1 MSEKKQP
8 FYILLLLIL
17 AGESI
22 FVLPFVLAR
31 VFRPTFLDVFELN
44 NLELGI
50 CFSIY
55 GIVAMI
61 SYFFGGLITDIFKP
75 RKLMTNALLL
85 TALGGLLMSTYP
97 SYGVM
102 KLLFGYWGFTTIF
115 LFWAAMI
122 KATRIWGSTKKQ
134 GMAFGFLDGGR
145 GLVAAIFGSI
155 GVLVFSIL
163 IDIDLDE
170 VSLEDRRHAFRYI
183 ILVSSFL
190 VGFIGLLVFIFMK
203 PDIDSDKIATRATN
217 KILITNLKSALKIK
231 SVRLL
236 MIIVLCAY
244 VGYKITDVFSLYAK
258 EVMLYDEIEAAQIAT
273 FLLYIRPI
281 VGVSIGMLA
290 DRSKASLWLII
301 GFIFMLIGALLFSSG
316 FIGGSVYSF
325 FFLSLLIVAIGT
337 YAVRVLYFA
346 TLEEAKIPMA
356 VTGTAIGAISLIGF
370 TPDIFV
376 GPVMGYLLD
385 SSPGKTGHQHV
396 FIMLAFFAAIGLFI
410 SVLFRRILKED

>member
-1 MSEKKQP
+1 
-8 FYILLLLIL
+8 
-17 AGESI
+17 
-22 FVLPFVLAR
+22 
-31 VFRPTFLDVFELN
+31 
-44 NLELGI
+44 
-50 CFSIY
+50 
-55 GIVAMI
+55 
-61 SYFFGGLITDIFKP
+61 
-75 RKLMTNALLL
+75 
-85 TALGGLLMSTYP
+85 
-97 SYGVM
+97 
-102 KLLFGYWGFTTIF
+102 
-115 LFWAAMI
+115 
-122 KATRIWGSTKKQ
+122 
-134 GMAFGFLDGGR
+134 
-145 GLVAAIFGSI
+145 
-155 GVLVFSIL
+155 
-163 IDIDLDE
+163 
-170 VSLEDRRHAFRYI
+170 
-183 ILVSSFL
+183 
-190 VGFIGLLVFIFMK
+190 MK

-385 SSPGKTGHQHV
+385 SSPGKTGHEHV
-396 FIMLAFFAAIGLFI
+396 FIMLAFFAAIGLLI